1 MLRQRVLTAL
11 VAGGILVGLLYLP
24 HKVGFYFV
32 WLGGGLLLLHEWAQ
46 GEKLGWAERLIFL
59 LPVGLCWLHFLHP
72 AFLQAAVGSLIA
84 GAGIGLWKKN
94 LQSAWEWQQRLLYS
108 FLVVGVGWGT
118 LGWLLHEPYS
128 VGRTLAFLSL
138 VWVADSAGYF
148 VGRNLGRTAI
158 LPRITPKKT
167 VEGFIGSVV
176 ATGAWGYWAVPWV
189 GGFDGVPSV
198 LVGVSV
204 AIVAF
209 IGDASQ
215 SLWKRQHGLKDS
227 GRLLPGHGG
236 FWDRVDALLW
246 VAPFWYFIGRG

>member
-1 MLRQRVLTAL
+1 MLRQRVLTAF
-11 VAGGILVGLLYLP
+11 VAGGVLVGLLYLP
-24 HKVGFYFV
+24 HKVGFYIV

-46 GEKLGWAERLIFL
+46 GEKLGWAERLVFL
-59 LPVGLCWLHFLHP
+59 LPVALCWLCFLHP
-72 AFLQAAVGSLIA
+72 MLLRVAVGSLIA
-84 GAGIGLWKKN
+84 GAGIGLWKKT
-94 LQSAWEWQQRLLYS
+94 LQSAWAWHQRLLYS
-108 FLVVGVGWGT
+108 FLVIGVGWGT
-118 LGWLLHEPYS
+118 LGWFLHEPYS

-138 VWVADSAGYF
+138 VWVADSAGYL
-148 VGRNLGRTAI
+148 VGRSFGRTAI

-167 VEGFIGSVV
+167 VEGFIGSIV

-189 GGFDGVPSV
+189 GGFDGMPSV
-198 LVGVSV
+198 LVGASV
-204 AIVAF
+204 AVVAF

-215 SLWKRQHGLKDS
+215 SLWKRHHGLKDS